1 MKKIIML
8 ILALTL
14 FAGFLTGCKK
24 DIADKDTTEENV
36 QTNVSSESQNESNDK
51 TDEDNKDDK
60 IDSQEQEDNV
70 AVDDKDKADEPTKK
84 PDLVEKPVNQE
95 ISKEYTASSLVKEML
110 TVLPENSMVLEEL
123 PADLYSAV
131 YGIEVSEFE
140 EVSVYGSMI
149 GTMANEVI
157 AIKVKNSSDISD
169 AQNVLKSRKD
179 TLYKQYEKYLPDQF
193 EIVKK
198 AVVKTKGDYVI
209 LIVSPSV
216 EKLSDKFDK
225 LIK

>member
-24 DIADKDTTEENV
+24 DAIDNDTAEENV
-36 QTNVSSESQNESNDK
+36 QTNISSEPQNESDEKN
-51 TDEDNKDDK
+51 DEDKQSGKDE
-60 IDSQEQEDNV
+60 SQQKEDNSV
-70 AVDDKDKADEPTKK
+70 VDKDKSEEPTKN
-84 PDLVEKPVNQE
+84 PNSTEKPVVQE
-95 ISKEYTASSLVKEML
+95 NSKEYTASSLVKEML

-123 PADLYSAV
+123 PSDLYSAV
-131 YGIEVSEFE
+131 YGIEVPDFK

-157 AIKVKNSSDISD
+157 AIKVKNSSEISN
-169 AQNVLKSRKD
+169 AQKVLNNRKD

-216 EKLSDKFDK
+216 EMLSNKFDI